1 MLALELPSCFKL
13 LSVGTHICVGI
24 LCISEIRCM
33 SISYFRIR
41 MYSTIVTF
49 YLSILYS
56 IFRTFRTRIQ
66 EYTDVCTLVFNRWG
80 REGMVHNINMCFHSH
95 MKNVRIM
102 KNIMLAIQTKYNIY
116 THTYTN
122 GKEVC

>member
-1 MLALELPSCFKL
+1 MLALELRSCFKL

-33 SISYFRIR
+33 SISDFRIR

-49 YLSILYS
+49 YLSTLYS

-80 REGMVHNINMCFHSH
+80 REGMVHNI
-95 MKNVRIM
+95 
-102 KNIMLAIQTKYNIY
+102 KY
-116 THTYTN
+116 
-122 GKEVC
+122 VFS